1 MKIGN
6 DKFIRPLV
14 LQGNLEI
21 SDRDINQHRIKVEFP
36 IDTIHVA
43 IMNLKSVFR
52 SASIPAL
59 VLAAIMWLAT
69 TVQCHAQNLI
79 RDPGIEYGLQKLAF
93 PVLRAAGLDTDRMRI
108 MVVNNAGF
116 NAFVIDYNTIYLHYG
131 LILNVDSPEMLQ
143 AVIAHEAAHIAN
155 GHLARRTENLRAAQR
170 NAGFGTAF
178 ALIVAAAGGGEAA
191 AGIAASTSGSAL
203 RSLLGH
209 TRTEEASADR
219 SSVSYLRQAGISPS
233 GMVKLHRKF
242 AGQELLS
249 ETNQDPY
256 MRSHPTSRERLRAA
270 ESFLEE
276 FGDDARPAPEADYWF
291 ARVKGK
297 LSAFLRS
304 PDWTLR
310 RAAEEIHRDI
320 RLMREASA
328 YHQNRDLARAG
339 AAIDGALEIRP
350 EDPFYHEL
358 KGQILLENRRFE
370 DSVDAY
376 GAAVELAPRNSLIL
390 AGYGRALLADGQTE
404 KSLQILEK
412 ARTRDYRN
420 DRLMQD
426 LGAAYAQTGNNG
438 MASVVTAERY
448 ALLGRLDD
456 AGIHARRAI
465 GLLPEGSPG
474 WQKAQD
480 VLIAS
485 ERDKKKKRKRR

>member
-1 MKIGN
+1 M
-6 DKFIRPLV
+6 
-14 LQGNLEI
+14 
-21 SDRDINQHRIKVEFP
+21 KVEFS
-36 IDTIHVA
+36 IHIIHVA
-43 IMNLKSVFR
+43 IMTFKPVFR
-52 SASIPAL
+52 SVSISTL
-59 VLAAIMWLAT
+59 VLAAFMWLAAAT
-69 TVQCHAQNLI
+69 QCMAQNLI
-79 RDPGIEYGLQKLAF
+79 RDSGIEHGLHKLAF

-108 MVVNNAGF
+108 LVVNNAGF

-170 NAGFGTAF
+170 NAGYGTAF
-178 ALIVAAAGGGEAA
+178 ALIVAAAGGDKAA
-191 AGIAASTSGSAL
+191 AGIAASTTGSAL

-219 SSVSYLRQAGISPS
+219 SSAAYLRQAGISPS

-249 ETNQDPY
+249 EINQDPY

-270 ESFLEE
+270 ETFLKE
-276 FGDDARPAPEADYWF
+276 FGDESESAPEADYWF
-291 ARVKGK
+291 SRVKGK

-310 RAAEEIHRDI
+310 RAAEETHHDI

-328 YHQNRDLARAG
+328 YHQNRDLARAA

-350 EDPFYHEL
+350 EDPFYHDL
-358 KGQILLENRRFE
+358 KGQILLENRRLKE
-370 DSVDAY
+370 SVDAY
-376 GAAVELAPRNSLIL
+376 GAAVDLAPRNSLVL
-390 AGYGRALLADGQTE
+390 AGYGRALLADGQME

-412 ARTRDYRN
+412 ARTRDDRN

-438 MASVVTAERY
+438 MASVVAAERY
-448 ALLGRLDD
+448 ALLGQLDN
-456 AGIHARRAI
+456 AGIHAKRAI